1 MKNKILLGTGI
12 VAIIAG
18 IGGLFAADNVKK
30 NNKLITIVSGIV
42 AIVGLAVTAA
52 IVDKELY
59 PDELEEEEEETVEA
73 ETEEV

>member
-1 MKNKILLGTGI
+1 MRNKILLGTGI
-12 VAIIAG
+12 AAIVAG

-42 AIVGLAVTAA
+42 AIVGLAITAA

-59 PDELEEEEEETVEA
+59 PGELEEEEETVEA
-73 ETEEV
+73 ETEEA

>member
-30 NNKLITIVSGIV
+30 NSKLITIVSGIV

-59 PDELEEEEEETVEA
+59 PDELEEEEETVEPDV
-73 ETEEV
+73 EEA

>member
-1 MKNKILLGTGI
+1 MRNKILLGTGI
-12 VAIIAG
+12 TAIIAG

-42 AIVGLAVTAA
+42 AIIGLAVTAA

-59 PDELEEEEEETVEA
+59 PDELEEEEETVEPDV
-73 ETEEV
+73 EEA